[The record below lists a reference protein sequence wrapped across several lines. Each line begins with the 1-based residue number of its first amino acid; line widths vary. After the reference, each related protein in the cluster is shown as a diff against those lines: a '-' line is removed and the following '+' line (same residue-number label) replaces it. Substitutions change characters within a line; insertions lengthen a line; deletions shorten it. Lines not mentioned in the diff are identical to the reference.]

1 MSDQNIEQKLS
12 ARRKLLKTTLGG
24 TILGGAA
31 ASSPWVKPVV
41 ESVVIPAHAE
51 TTDSGGD
58 PGSGINNLGPYFGSV
73 DSIALAQ
80 HFDDSDS
87 ESLLTKAGDLLV
99 PEASAISDVPLE
111 PLPVNR
117 TYLCVTMTS
126 ETGFNAK
133 LAWYRSLY
141 QTNLDQTKVLLTT
154 YELYEANGTLGVVT
168 PLISA
173 CGNEPINTIISNPT
187 ETEVGVQMF
196 MQNTT
201 IPATACALPETGCI
215 SREVVA
221 CEQNQICAET
231 I

>member
-1 MSDQNIEQKLS
+1 MSDKRVEQNQS
-12 ARRKLLKTTLGG
+12 SRRKLLKNALGG
-24 TILGGAA
+24 TIIGGAA
-31 ASSPWVKPVV
+31 ASTPWVKPVV
-41 ESVVIPAHAE
+41 ESVVLPAHAA

-73 DSIALAQ
+73 DSLLVADAEGSA
-80 HFDDSDS
+80 DSK
-87 ESLLTKAGDLLV
+87 SLLSEVGDMLV
-99 PEASAISDVPLE
+99 PQAEAVTEVIAQPVPI
-111 PLPVNR
+111 NR

-126 ETGFNAK
+126 ENGFNAK

-141 QTNLDQTKVLLTT
+141 QTKSDGTKVLFDA
-154 YELYEANGTLGVVT
+154 YELYEGNGTLGVVT
-168 PLISA
+168 ALAST

-201 IPATACALPETGCI
+201 IPASPCALPETGCLG
-215 SREVVA
+215 REAVMCEQELA
-221 CEQNQICAET
+221 CET